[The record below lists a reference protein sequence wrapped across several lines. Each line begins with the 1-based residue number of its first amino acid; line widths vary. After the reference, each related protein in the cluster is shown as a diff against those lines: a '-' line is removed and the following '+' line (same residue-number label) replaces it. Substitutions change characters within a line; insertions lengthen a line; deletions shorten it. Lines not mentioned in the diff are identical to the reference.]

1 MQAAGLSDRLL
12 KEEYLRRLQEE
23 GLRYYKP
30 HAAQVDFH
38 QSQNIVRLLLGS
50 NQCGKSYALR
60 AEIAWAVGKIHPYRE
75 NYIGHVFARHC
86 CADFQVMSSV
96 VIPGYKALLPR
107 KPCVIN
113 GLQWPGLRGG
123 SWDSAWSAEARTIF
137 FADDSLIEF
146 KSYDQDILSYAGPP
160 RHIVGHDE
168 EPPQKLREENVA
180 RQATTGRNELFAFTP
195 LNYSQWI
202 YTLIEQGAD
211 PNANVGVFRMSMYD
225 NPHIARETIRAI
237 EESISDPA
245 ERAARV
251 YGEPTF
257 VEGRVWKEYG
267 EHNLID
273 PFPVPQHW
281 HRTVIVDPH
290 PEKATG
296 VNAIATDE
304 QTGRSYVY
312 WEADIKGDV
321 EFICNQIKASLSG
334 QFVQVWLIDPS
345 SRQRAGIYGK
355 GSLVDEFRK
364 FIPYFIEAN
373 NDVDVGREA
382 VRDLEKNNPTGGP
395 RLKVFKSCPTTD
407 FQLRNYSWKP
417 PTASGE
423 NRKHPEVVK
432 RNDEHPDCI
441 RYFAMHNRQNFGG
454 EQFAGFKI
462 GLYGT
467 N

>member
-1 MQAAGLSDRLL
+1 MQAVGLSDRLL

-23 GLRYYKP
+23 GLRFYKP
-30 HAAQVDFH
+30 HAAQIDFH
-38 QSQNIVRLLLGS
+38 QSPAEVRLLLGS

-75 NYIGHVFARHC
+75 NYIGPVFARHC

-113 GLQWPGLRGG
+113 GKQWPGLRGG
-123 SWDSAWSAEARTIF
+123 TWESAWSAEARTIF

-160 RHIVGHDE
+160 RHIIGHDE
-168 EPPQKLREENVA
+168 EPPQSLREENVA

-202 YTLIEQGAD
+202 YTLIEKGSKD
-211 PNANVGVFRMSMYD
+211 GPVGVFRMSMYD
-225 NPHIARETIRAI
+225 NPHIKVETIKAI
-237 EESISDPA
+237 EESITDPA
-245 ERAARV
+245 ERAARI

-267 EHNLID
+267 AHNLVE
-273 PFPVPQHW
+273 PFVIPTHW
-281 HRTVIVDPH
+281 HRTVVIDPH

-296 VNAIATDE
+296 VNAIATDD
-304 QTGRSYVY
+304 QTGRSWVY

-321 EFICNQIKASLSG
+321 EYICNQIKSQLAN
-334 QFVQVWLIDPS
+334 QYVQVWLIDPS
-345 SRQRAGIYGK
+345 SRQKAGIYGK

-364 FIPYFIEAN
+364 YLPWLIEAN
-373 NDVDVGREA
+373 NDRDVGWEV
-382 VRDLEKNNPTGGP
+382 VRQLVKDNPTGGP
-395 RLKVFKSCPTTD
+395 KLKVFKSCPTTD
-407 FQLRNYSWKP
+407 FQMKNYSWKP

-423 NRKHPEVVK
+423 NRNKPEVVK
-432 RNDEHPDCI
+432 RNDEHADCI
-441 RYFAMHNRQNFGG
+441 RYFAMHNRQMFMGESFGG
-454 EQFAGFKI
+454 FNI
-462 GLYGT
+462 RMYG
-467 N
+467 NG